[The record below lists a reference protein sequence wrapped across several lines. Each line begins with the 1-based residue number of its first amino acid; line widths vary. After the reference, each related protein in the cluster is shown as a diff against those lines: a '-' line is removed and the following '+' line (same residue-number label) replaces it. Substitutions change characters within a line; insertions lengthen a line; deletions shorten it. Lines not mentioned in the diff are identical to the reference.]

1 MHPND
6 SDGLANSVEQ
16 DQTAPFRS
24 SLILVC
30 TVFSDPPVS
39 ILVVFT
45 VIISY
50 KMIENKVFLFNQ
62 GFQFYKKAFNP

>member
-6 SDGLANSVEQ
+6 SDGLEKSVEQ
-16 DQTAPFRS
+16 AQTAPFRN
-24 SLILVC
+24 SLILFC
-30 TVFSDPPVS
+30 TVFSDPSVS

-50 KMIENKVFLFNQ
+50 KMIQNKVFLFNQ
-62 GFQFYKKAFNP
+62 GFQF